1 MILDY
6 TAPTKDQVRAVNALI
21 GSPFSLFQSLRL
33 GGVGSHKMIVEGWS
47 SGFTPYIRLNQSL
60 IYGNIELREKG
71 IILHLSHYNSRYSW
85 VIPYYRLSY
94 FQSDFFAIHAE
105 GQFIRFRMDAYF
117 LKNQAF
123 FQRMRRLKEEFTPS
137 NNL

>member
-6 TAPTKDQVRAVNALI
+6 TAPSKDQVRAVNALI
-21 GSPFSLFQSLRL
+21 GTPFSVFQSLRL

-47 SGFTPYIRLNQSL
+47 QGFTPYIRSNQSL

-71 IILHLSHYNSRYSW
+71 IIVHISHYNSRYSW
-85 VIPYYRLSY
+85 AIPYFRLSF

-105 GQFIRFRMDAYF
+105 GQYIRFRMDAYF
-117 LKNQAF
+117 EKNQVF
-123 FQRMRRLKEEFTPS
+123 FQRMRRLKEEFVPT
-137 NNL
+137 NNF